1 MRHAPSNIQYH
12 PLKNISVLNPYA
24 YLHYCALIVAR
35 HFALYFL
42 KEAGSLKMVP
52 KALSEDPA
60 IDHALRIANKAALS
74 PEELDRD
81 LPAWTKIFDEYF
93 Q

>member
-42 KEAGSLKMVP
+42 KEAPGQLHLNWVYEECRKSTFFT
-52 KALSEDPA
+52 ALDAPCGNRCFEAVVCCRRSQG
-60 IDHALRIANKAALS
+60 
-74 PEELDRD
+74 EE
-81 LPAWTKIFDEYF
+81 P
-93 Q
+93 